1 MTIYF
6 QFSSIFKHR
15 LTVGFLL
22 TSIKLINLEWN
33 LFLGTHFG
41 KCWSLMGKADT
52 DSGGKNLHSAKE
64 KEALRTRESD
74 AGRALVSS
82 GAYCTVSVTSSWIDM
97 RNHRFHIPT
106 ATECLWTINF
116 PIWISLFSIVKLKFK
131 KVIFIIFSRPN

>member
-52 DSGGKNLHSAKE
+52 DSEGKNLHSAKE
-64 KEALRTRESD
+64 KEALSENQRIRRWQGT
-74 AGRALVSS
+74 
-82 GAYCTVSVTSSWIDM
+82 SV
-97 RNHRFHIPT
+97 
-106 ATECLWTINF
+106 LWRILY
-116 PIWISLFSIVKLKFK
+116 SVCD
-131 KVIFIIFSRPN
+131 VILN